1 MTMFFLASSNY
12 CFIFIKNT
20 KYIFQLNLYPI
31 IAGNFML
38 DGGAMFGVVPKSI
51 WQKTNPADNNN
62 MVKIAARCLL
72 VEDGDK
78 LVLIDAGMGN
88 KQSEK
93 FFSYYYR
100 WGEETLES
108 SLKKNGFHPDEV
120 TDVFLTHLHFDHC
133 GGAVIKT
140 REGSLETA
148 FKNAKY
154 WSNKKHWDWA
164 TGPNKRESASF
175 LKENIS
181 PIIESGQLNFLA
193 KDKESYL
200 TKSPLGFDVLFMDG
214 HTEKQMIPIIDYRGQ
229 KIAFTADLV
238 PTHGHVPLPY
248 IPGYDV
254 RPLVSLKEKELFLNF
269 CHENSVFLFFEHD
282 ASVEL
287 CSLKNTD
294 RGIRLNKKL
303 LLSEI

>member
-1 MTMFFLASSNY
+1 MFFLASSNY

-140 REGSLETA
+140 REGSLQKH
-148 FKNAKY
+148 FLSM
-154 WSNKKHWDWA
+154 WKK
-164 TGPNKRESASF
+164 K
-175 LKENIS
+175 
-181 PIIESGQLNFLA
+181 
-193 KDKESYL
+193 
-200 TKSPLGFDVLFMDG
+200 
-214 HTEKQMIPIIDYRGQ
+214 
-229 KIAFTADLV
+229 
-238 PTHGHVPLPY
+238 
-248 IPGYDV
+248 
-254 RPLVSLKEKELFLNF
+254 
-269 CHENSVFLFFEHD
+269 
-282 ASVEL
+282 
-287 CSLKNTD
+287 
-294 RGIRLNKKL
+294 
-303 LLSEI
+303 

>member
-1 MTMFFLASSNY
+1 MFFLASSNY

-100 WGEETLES
+100 WGEETLDS

-238 PTHGHVPLPY
+238 PTHGHIPLPY

>member
-1 MTMFFLASSNY
+1 
-12 CFIFIKNT
+12 
-20 KYIFQLNLYPI
+20 
-31 IAGNFML
+31 ML

-62 MVKIAARCLL
+62 MVKISARCLL
-72 VEDGDK
+72 IEDENR

-108 SLKKNGFHPDEV
+108 SLKKNGFSPDDI

-133 GGAVIKT
+133 GGAVVKT
-140 REGSLETA
+140 HEGSLETT

-154 WSNKKHWDWA
+154 WSNKNHWSWA
-164 TGPNKRESASF
+164 IDPNKRESASF
-175 LKENIS
+175 LKENIR
-181 PIIESGQLNFLA
+181 PIVESGQLNYLD
-193 KDKESYL
+193 KDNESYL
-200 TKSPLGFDVLFMDG
+200 TKSVLGFDVLFVDG
-214 HTEKQMIPIIDYRGQ
+214 HTEKQMIPVINYKGQ

-254 RPLVSLKEKELFLNF
+254 RPLVSLKEKELFLNY
-269 CHENSVFLFFEHD
+269 CYENNVFLFFEHD

-287 CSLKNTD
+287 CSLEKSD
-294 RGIRLNKKL
+294 RGIRLNQKIH
-303 LLSEI
+303 LSEI